1 MGNCFFTIKGQHTMR
16 VLLGIFLVFMVVG
29 RSQLMTLKPF
39 HPFLTKRP
47 YENNPLTK
55 QLSKWQGP
63 EELKHLEYGS
73 PEWNMAL
80 FEYLLAHKGS
90 KNMHDLLGAE
100 ELNGHTNVI
109 CKSEPYNEC
118 YSVNEKGEMKPL
130 GPQQRPVR
138 LLRIY

>member
-1 MGNCFFTIKGQHTMR
+1 MR

-39 HPFLTKRP
+39 QPFLTKRP

-90 KNMHDLLGAE
+90 KNMHGLLGAE
-100 ELNGHTNVI
+100 VILLQKYFKHELFLLLLFFHF
-109 CKSEPYNEC
+109 
-118 YSVNEKGEMKPL
+118 
-130 GPQQRPVR
+130 QRN
-138 LLRIY
+138 